1 MYKFTLQPT
10 EISLHDPTVP
20 GETKLNFIE
29 KGLTYTKFPTKVKD
43 IGSTIYDPE
52 TNSGLDSNQ
61 KEMYEKELEEILKN
75 NIDNVEEVIVFD
87 HVIRSSKVAGK
98 GTKILGLPTY
108 IPYPDNLP
116 IHINSVP
123 YFQEQDILQPYMFME
138 IMIMIKAL
146 KELKTYLEM
155 KSLPNGSRM
164 VNMRIMLALS
174 MSGDHWIIQLKNV
187 HWVMLILIQ

>member
-1 MYKFTLQPT
+1 MCH
-10 EISLHDPTVP
+10 S
-20 GETKLNFIE
+20 
-29 KGLTYTKFPTKVKD
+29 
-43 IGSTIYDPE
+43 
-52 TNSGLDSNQ
+52 
-61 KEMYEKELEEILKN
+61 
-75 NIDNVEEVIVFD
+75 
-87 HVIRSSKVAGK
+87 IRSTFRVLGIYNFGK

>member
-1 MYKFTLQPT
+1 MVKM
-10 EISLHDPTVP
+10 
-20 GETKLNFIE
+20 G
-29 KGLTYTKFPTKVKD
+29 KVC
-43 IGSTIYDPE
+43 
-52 TNSGLDSNQ
+52 L
-61 KEMYEKELEEILKN
+61 
-75 NIDNVEEVIVFD
+75 
-87 HVIRSSKVAGK
+87 SSKFAFSK
-98 GTKILGLPTY
+98 LI
-108 IPYPDNLP
+108 IPL
-116 IHINSVP
+116 SVRSYFSIKFLN

-187 HWVMLILIQ
+187 HWVMLI

>member
-1 MYKFTLQPT
+1 MIEGKKKSRAFLEFRPYSAFNF
-10 EISLHDPTVP
+10 
-20 GETKLNFIE
+20 GGRNRKLKAENFP
-29 KGLTYTKFPTKVKD
+29 FRPKV
-43 IGSTIYDPE
+43 SA
-52 TNSGLDSNQ
+52 SGIPL
-61 KEMYEKELEEILKN
+61 
-75 NIDNVEEVIVFD
+75 
-87 HVIRSSKVAGK
+87 
-98 GTKILGLPTY
+98 LPTH

-146 KELKTYLEM
+146 KELKTYLAM

-187 HWVMLILIQ
+187 HWVMLILIR